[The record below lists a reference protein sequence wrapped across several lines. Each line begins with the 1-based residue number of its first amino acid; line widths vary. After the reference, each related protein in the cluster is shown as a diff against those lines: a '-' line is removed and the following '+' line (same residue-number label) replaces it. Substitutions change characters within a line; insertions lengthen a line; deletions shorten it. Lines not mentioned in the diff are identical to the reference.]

1 MKLKKGDKVIVIAGK
16 SKGQSGAIVRVLAS
30 DNMVLLDGINLV
42 KRHRKPTA
50 QNRKGQIVEKP
61 MPIHA
66 SNVMLLDP
74 KTGKPTR
81 IRITRGKDGARQRV
95 AVKSGQEIK

>member
-1 MKLKKGDKVIVIAGK
+1 MLVIAGK
-16 SKGQSGAIVRVLAS
+16 NKGKSGAIVRVLVH

-42 KRHRKPTA
+42 KRHRRPSA
-50 QNRKGQIVEKP
+50 QNRKGQIVDKP

-66 SNVMLLDP
+66 SNVMLADP

-81 IRITRGKDGARQRV
+81 IRIVRKDGARQRI
-95 AVKSGQEIK
+95 AVKSGEEV